1 MRGVFNVLMVGVG
14 GQGILLASDILCRVA
29 MLDGHDVKKSEV
41 HGMSQRGGAVFS
53 HVRFGDKVH
62 SPVIPRGEAHVIFS
76 LETLETLRWA
86 DHARPDGLALYLGN
100 RMLPSGIDHYPEA
113 VDEEIARAFARVV
126 RMDVDAIQTRLD
138 TRKVDNTVLLGAL
151 SELVPLKEERFLLAL
166 DEAVPEATKALNQS
180 AFALGKALAHKHPN
194 EDPIHV
200 E

>member
-1 MRGVFNVLMVGVG
+1 MRCVFNVLMVGVG

-29 MLDGHDVKKSEV
+29 MLEGHDVKKSEV

-53 HVRFGDKVH
+53 HVRFGDKID

-86 DHARPDGLALYLGN
+86 DYAAPDGLALYLRN
-100 RMLPSGIDHYPEA
+100 RILPSGTDHYPEA
-113 VDEEIARAFARVV
+113 VDEEIERAFARVV
-126 RMDVDAIQTRLD
+126 RIDTDSIRSRLD

-151 SELVPLKEERFLLAL
+151 SEIVPLKEESFLWAL
-166 DEAVPEATKALNQS
+166 DEAIPDATLDLNQS
-180 AFALGKALAHKHPN
+180 AFALGKALARKRPS
-194 EDPIHV
+194 EDWIHA